1 LFFIFPYLTLVV
13 PFDSALQ
20 FFVGGNWK
28 CVSARSASS
37 AFARLGVSVL
47 LMLEMM
53 SQPLIFW
60 FCCIAFAGLEIPTE
74 LGWDFVPIHTS

>member
-1 LFFIFPYLTLVV
+1 LFCIFLYLTFVV

-37 AFARLGVSVL
+37 ALARLEVSVL

-53 SQPLIFW
+53 SQPRIFW
-60 FCCIAFAGLEIPTE
+60 FCCIAFA
-74 LGWDFVPIHTS
+74 